1 LEEQVKRSLGR
12 RTLFAL
18 AIVGAAMMVAL
29 ALTPTLYVLF
39 VE

>member
-1 LEEQVKRSLGR
+1 MKRSLGR

-18 AIVGAAMMVAL
+18 AIVGAMMMVAL

-39 VE
+39 AE